1 MSYHRCYYNMKTNSE
16 DTCADASFENYST
29 FCKKTNCA
37 VVNCQHTKY
46 IKIQECCQHAECI
59 KIQEYYD
66 KQSDLI
72 KKKTWGEFITS
83 VNKENIKL
91 YWEFGQKISVL
102 IDIIQFDKKYL

>member
-37 VVNCQHTKY
+37 VVNCQH
-46 IKIQECCQHAECI
+46 AECI

-72 KKKTWGEFITS
+72 KKKTWEEFITS

-102 IDIIQFDKKYL
+102 IDNIQFNKKYL